1 MNKQGRLFLFTAEY
15 PFGKGE
21 TFIEEELLF
30 LEARFQKVTIVT
42 KATNTT
48 EKRILPENIDVV
60 LFDEALSL
68 TQKISALTGAFNKTF
83 IEEILFC
90 GRYYHNGISR
100 QMINTALVSLYRAH
114 LLEVFM
120 LKTFPESIQSPSTV
134 LYSYWADDFAVGL
147 AMIKD
152 KGYKAKTVTRAHRW
166 DVYCEKNGSGYLP
179 YRKLLAERLDL
190 YSFISENGKTYTSQL
205 LKKEY
210 PSMSVHRL
218 GVQQLVPSMEVVPI
232 ENSLRILSCSAVIPR
247 KQVAKIAEALMF
259 MPDYVSV
266 TWTHIGG
273 GPLLGEL
280 EKQCFSIAK
289 TKPNITC
296 VLLGNLTNTQVKTFY
311 KTNSVDLFINVSE
324 SEGVPVSIMEC
335 MSVGVPALATD
346 VDGNSEIVVDGYNG
360 YLLQKQ
366 PTPQAIANSLMNV
379 IELKEERKQ
388 LLKKNALNT
397 WSTKYNAT
405 SNYDKFAR
413 ILNALI
419 NG

>member
-1 MNKQGRLFLFTAEY
+1 
-15 PFGKGE
+15 
-21 TFIEEELLF
+21 
-30 LEARFQKVTIVT
+30 
-42 KATNTT
+42 
-48 EKRILPENIDVV
+48 
-60 LFDEALSL
+60 
-68 TQKISALTGAFNKTF
+68 
-83 IEEILFC
+83 
-90 GRYYHNGISR
+90 
-100 QMINTALVSLYRAH
+100 
-114 LLEVFM
+114 
-120 LKTFPESIQSPSTV
+120 
-134 LYSYWADDFAVGL
+134 
-147 AMIKD
+147 
-152 KGYKAKTVTRAHRW
+152 
-166 DVYCEKNGSGYLP
+166 
-179 YRKLLAERLDL
+179 
-190 YSFISENGKTYTSQL
+190 
-205 LKKEY
+205 
-210 PSMSVHRL
+210 MSVHRL

-247 KQVAKIAEALMF
+247 KQVVKIAEALMF